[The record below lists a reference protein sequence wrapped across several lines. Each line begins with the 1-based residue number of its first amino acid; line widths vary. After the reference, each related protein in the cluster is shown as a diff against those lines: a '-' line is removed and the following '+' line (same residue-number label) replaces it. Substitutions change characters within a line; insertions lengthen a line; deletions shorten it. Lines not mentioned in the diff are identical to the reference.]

1 MDHHDGH
8 HEEKKGH
15 INPNRWKIE
24 KKDEPSDEKNEDGEK
39 KQTTEEML
47 LEIKTS
53 QFAFVVFNSESDLA
67 RALKKFPPGTK
78 IDKKFKG
85 EHEIE
90 LQHYICKPVTVLWTG
105 VSLAKEERWV
115 RIMIGYASML
125 GMIVLWA
132 ILFYGPVILYARAYW
147 NVPGQRE
154 GSLVSAMLVGF
165 LVTLGNNLV
174 YAAAAYIAEM
184 SRFCNFDSMEEFNTV
199 LYTIAIFINSVI
211 DLYIYVVA
219 VSQGYLE
226 DAMHGVGSEAMA
238 SNPNMQEMMYNT
250 LFAYL
255 CPGCLV
261 GPFVAEILIYV
272 FPLYLGSFMVRS
284 TPKDEM
290 GRLDAESMVVP
301 PYFDMTRYGDLINN
315 ILLCIICFFL
325 TNVNLWYV
333 FLWLLIGNVY
343 IYYWDKYRILRF
355 TQRTDY
361 STDSMEQT
369 AQYLTILPCAMLAGA
384 FAFKAYG
391 GQAMVAQWERDEFL
405 AFNWVWITVI
415 GAMLGHGILH
425 FLFLKYVFPKFMPK
439 IEEQQDKNESWKAMS
454 EKYACSWFSSNPV
467 HCLRSRHILEHE
479 PPFVYH
485 VYGKEYLQVK
495 NEKIH
500 QFYEAGYFAEESGL
514 GEDAK
519 AMIKRQRDRALAAA
533 NQAKDA
539 TLNMKDN
546 MK

>member
-1 MDHHDGH
+1 M
-8 HEEKKGH
+8 
-15 INPNRWKIE
+15 
-24 KKDEPSDEKNEDGEK
+24 
-39 KQTTEEML
+39 
-47 LEIKTS
+47 
-53 QFAFVVFNSESDLA
+53 
-67 RALKKFPPGTK
+67 KKFPAGTPL
-78 IDKKFKG
+78 DKKFKG

-105 VSLAKEERWV
+105 FSLAKQERWT
-115 RIMIGYASML
+115 RIAIGYASML

-226 DAMHGVGSEAMA
+226 DAMQGVGGSSAMA

-255 CPGCLV
+255 VPGCLV
-261 GPFVAEILIYV
+261 GPFIAEILIYI
-272 FPLYLGSFMVRS
+272 FPLYLGRFMVRS
-284 TPKDEM
+284 SPKDEM
-290 GRLDAESMVVP
+290 SRLDAEGMVLP

-361 STDSMEQT
+361 STDAMENT

-391 GQAMVAQWERDEFL
+391 GQAMVAKWERDEFL
-405 AFNWVWITVI
+405 AFNAVWMTVI
-415 GAMLGHGILH
+415 GAMVGHCILH
-425 FLFLKYVFPKFMPK
+425 LLFLKYIFPKFAPA
-439 IEEQQDKNESWKAMS
+439 IVEQEENSETWKAMS

-467 HCLRSRHILEHE
+467 HCLRSRHILEHQ

-485 VYGKEYLQVK
+485 VYGKEHLQVK
-495 NEKIH
+495 NEKIN
-500 QFYEAGYFAEESGL
+500 QWYEAGHFEPEMSLAG
-514 GEDAK
+514 DAK
-519 AMIKRQRDRALAAA
+519 QVAQRQKDRALAVA

-539 TLNMKDN
+539 TLKAPSVMKDKASGIGN
-546 MK
+546 MVKKATGQIPKDDSGSQPADPEKK